1 MASMSTDSCPVCR
14 QRSVR
19 PLLDLGE
26 GPVFCNV
33 QWSSREE
40 ALQATRGPIKLYSCT
55 ACGHTYNAAFDPAR
69 VAYAPGYENSQHFS
83 AVFRTYAERLV
94 DRLIEAYGV
103 RGRAVVD
110 IGCGRGDLLA
120 LLCERGGNRGFGF
133 DPSYAGAPAGGE
145 DRKFTISR
153 EYFDASHAAA
163 IQPTLVCCRHVLE
176 HVEDPVAFLR
186 QLREMMAAAPNS
198 VLYLEV
204 PNGEHLL
211 TAGGLWDYLY
221 EHVSHFSMRS
231 LRAAFEAA
239 GFEVLRMTA
248 DFGGQFLCA
257 DVRPAAV
264 AQATVAATAP
274 AVDFAT
280 ASAAL
285 QGKLAHWRRWADEA
299 RARGLPVSLWGAG
312 SKGVMFLNLLDLM
325 APRPVDWIIDQ
336 NPGKHGRFV
345 SGTGQRIDAPALLAN
360 SGVRQ
365 IVLMNEIYQHEV
377 RAQLAQQGLE
387 IELLLA

>member
-1 MASMSTDSCPVCR
+1 MPN
-14 QRSVR
+14 
-19 PLLDLGE
+19 G
-26 GPVFCNV
+26 
-33 QWSSREE
+33 
-40 ALQATRGPIKLYSCT
+40 
-55 ACGHTYNAAFDPAR
+55 
-69 VAYAPGYENSQHFS
+69 
-83 AVFRTYAERLV
+83 LV
-94 DRLIEAYGV
+94 DRLIDTYGV

-133 DPSYAGAPAGGE
+133 DPSYAGAPAGGD

-163 IQPTLVCCRHVLE
+163 LQPSLVCCRHVLE
-176 HVEDPVAFLR
+176 HVEDPVAFLS
-186 QLREMMAAAPNS
+186 QLRQMLAAAGNC

-231 LRAAFEAA
+231 LHAAFEAA

-257 DVRPAAV
+257 DVRPSAVARAAV
-264 AQATVAATAP
+264 ATNAP

-285 QGKLAHWRRWADEA
+285 QSKLTRWRRWANEA
-299 RARGLPVSLWGAG
+299 RARGQPVSLWGAG
-312 SKGVMFLNLLDLM
+312 SKGVMFLNLLDLI

-345 SGTGQRIDAPALLAN
+345 SGTGQRIDGPAQLAD

-377 RAQLAQQGLE
+377 RAQLAQQGLQ
-387 IELLLA
+387 IELLIA